1 MPLPTLCTHFQT
13 VPAYIRIVPWWRDPS
28 RAIVALEFSPT
39 GEWLLAATVDSS
51 LFVVPAAAILQV
63 GQRTSL
69 SFGS

>member
-1 MPLPTLCTHFQT
+1 
-13 VPAYIRIVPWWRDPS
+13 VPWWRDPS

-39 GEWLLAATVDSS
+39 GEWLLATTVDSS